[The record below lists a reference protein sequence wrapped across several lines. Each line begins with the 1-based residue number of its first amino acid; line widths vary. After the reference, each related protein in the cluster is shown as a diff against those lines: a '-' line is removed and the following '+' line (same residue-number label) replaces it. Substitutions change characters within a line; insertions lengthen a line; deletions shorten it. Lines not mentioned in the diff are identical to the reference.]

1 MECSGGLIGKGTSQS
16 LIFWKDLFPPQILEM
31 EFNPVYSASFFKTH
45 SYTLSWFLN
54 HFGPFFSHNFSLSQ
68 SRSLGG
74 IDPTFYTWLCRAR
87 PPCASVSGSGSVLP
101 RLLSPESRS
110 LCQSSVSAA
119 PRWAGSLHVECLAGP
134 VLRRAGHLLPDRGG
148 EAVHDGVS
156 SLPFLPGAADA
167 SVL

>member
-74 IDPTFYTWLCRAR
+74 IDPTFYTWL
-87 PPCASVSGSGSVLP
+87 PDLIKIF
-101 RLLSPESRS
+101 SR
-110 LCQSSVSAA
+110 CPDAT
-119 PRWAGSLHVECLAGP
+119 PLA
-134 VLRRAGHLLPDRGG
+134 
-148 EAVHDGVS
+148 
-156 SLPFLPGAADA
+156 
-167 SVL
+167 